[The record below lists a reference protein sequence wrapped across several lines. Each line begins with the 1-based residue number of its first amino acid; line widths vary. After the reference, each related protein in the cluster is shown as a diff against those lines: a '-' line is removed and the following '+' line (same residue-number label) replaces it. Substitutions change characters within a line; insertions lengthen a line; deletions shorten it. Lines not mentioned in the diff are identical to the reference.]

1 MEDQLPAGGGGVDV
15 LGDALEANV
24 PVVQA
29 GDRLDE
35 MGEGAA
41 EPVES
46 PDNQS
51 VAGAD
56 VVEGFVEAYAL
67 LLSAGCS
74 VGEDPG
80 AAGLLQG
87 VFLEIKGLVCG

>member
-1 MEDQLPAGGGGVDV
+1 
-15 LGDALEANV
+15 
-24 PVVQA
+24 
-29 GDRLDE
+29 

-41 EPVES
+41 ESVES
-46 PDNQS
+46 PDNQG

-67 LLSAGCS
+67 LLSAGGG
-74 VGEDPG
+74 VGEDAG

-87 VFLEIKGLVCG
+87 VFLKIKGLVCG